1 MAYEIIPKLGKEMSF
16 PNKSPKQRGFSLICW
31 IWDLSSMTQS
41 CVPRPTRSKAPL
53 QLSQPQPA
61 PPDLHSSGNRAIPQ
75 RPEPPEPSTSGT
87 FGTRV
92 NAFSTAGKMLKLS
105 TFLHSSLQNA
115 VLQTSLSCSARES
128 HTKVS
133 TLSQQILMKN
143 QRRHCTLFKWML
155 VLSCGMCVVSPI
167 GLLRMR

>member
-1 MAYEIIPKLGKEMSF
+1 MAFEIIPKLGKEMSF
-16 PNKSPKQRGFSLICW
+16 PNKSPKQRVFSLICW
-31 IWDLSSMTQS
+31 IWDLSSITQS

-53 QLSQPQPA
+53 QPSQPQPA
-61 PPDLHSSGNRAIPQ
+61 PPDLHSSGNRCNT
-75 RPEPPEPSTSGT
+75 STSGTSGT

-105 TFLHSSLQNA
+105 TFLQNA

-133 TLSQQILMKN
+133 TLSKQILMKN

-167 GLLRMR
+167 GLLRMP